1 MNLYREDKHS
11 MNKISL
17 ILSLILIVSVLGLT
31 GCERVQD
38 VVIDSMPED
47 TDDSMDAPVK
57 LVLFVD
63 YPEDGKDDYIAW
75 VASVA
80 ATLQAPDEVTRI
92 RSYDNE
98 DPTMS
103 PNRLVEFE
111 FDNFLDAASYLNRT
125 DISDI
130 LADIPNH
137 TSKATVY
144 TFIKRS
150 DYDKSG
156 EDNYPI
162 KYILLINYP
171 LGGKQAYLDWVAS
184 NSSTLTNPSE
194 LKAIASYDNFYGES
208 WHRLVQFEFASRE
221 ESEIY
226 EAREDLQVLKEQ
238 LDTRTAGW
246 TEHTFELRSDYIN
259 E

>member
-1 MNLYREDKHS
+1 MSKVNLIFS
-11 MNKISL
+11 F
-17 ILSLILIVSVLGLT
+17 ILIVSVIGLT
-31 GCERVQD
+31 GCEKVQD

-57 LVLFVD
+57 LVWFID
-63 YPEDGKDDYIAW
+63 YPEGGKDAYIEW
-75 VASVA
+75 VSSIASI
-80 ATLQAPDEVTRI
+80 LQAPDEVTRI

-125 DISDI
+125 DINEI
-130 LADIPNH
+130 LTDIPNH
-137 TSKATVY
+137 TSEATVY
-144 TFIKRS
+144 TFIERS

-156 EDNYPI
+156 EGNYPI
-162 KYILLINYP
+162 KYIILVNYP
-171 LGGKQAYLDWVAS
+171 LGGKQAYLDWVAT
-184 NSSTLTNPSE
+184 NSSALTDPPE

-221 ESEIY
+221 ESEAY
-226 EAREDLQVLKEQ
+226 EAREDLQAIKAQ
-238 LDTRTAGW
+238 LDTRTGGW
-246 TEHTFELRSDYIN
+246 AEHTFELRSDYIN

>member
-1 MNLYREDKHS
+1 MSKVNF
-11 MNKISL
+11 IF
-17 ILSLILIVSVLGLT
+17 SLILIVSVIGLT

-47 TDDSMDAPVK
+47 TDDSMGAPVK
-57 LVLFVD
+57 LVLLID

-75 VASVA
+75 VSSVA

-111 FDNFLDAASYLNRT
+111 FNNFLDAASYLNRT
-125 DISDI
+125 DISEI
-130 LADIPNH
+130 LIDIPNQ
-137 TSKATVY
+137 TSNNTVY
-144 TFIKRS
+144 TFIQRS

-156 EDNYPI
+156 EGNYPI
-162 KYILLINYP
+162 KYIILVNYP

-184 NSSTLTNPSE
+184 NSSALTDPPE

-208 WHRLVQFEFASRE
+208 WHRFVQFEFASRE
-221 ESEIY
+221 ESEVY
-226 EAREDLQVLKEQ
+226 EAREDLQAIKAQ

-246 TEHTFELRSDYIN
+246 AEHTFELRSDYIN

>member
-1 MNLYREDKHS
+1 MSKVNL
-11 MNKISL
+11 IF
-17 ILSLILIVSVLGLT
+17 SLILIVSIIGLT

-47 TDDSMDAPVK
+47 TDDSMGAPVK
-57 LVLFVD
+57 LVLFID

-75 VASVA
+75 VTSVA

-111 FDNFLDAASYLNRT
+111 FNNFLDAATYLNRT
-125 DISDI
+125 DISEI
-130 LADIPNH
+130 MLDIPNH
-137 TSKATVY
+137 TSNNTVY
-144 TFIKRS
+144 TFIERS
-150 DYDKSG
+150 DYDKGG
-156 EDNYPI
+156 EGNYPI
-162 KYILLINYP
+162 KYIILVNYP

-184 NSSTLTNPSE
+184 NSSALTDPPE

-221 ESEIY
+221 ESEVY
-226 EAREDLQVLKEQ
+226 EAREDLQDLKAQ
-238 LDTRTAGW
+238 LDTRTASW
-246 TEHTFELRSDYIN
+246 VEHTFELRSDYIN

>member
-1 MNLYREDKHS
+1 MSKVNL
-11 MNKISL
+11 IFL
-17 ILSLILIVSVLGLT
+17 LILIISIIGLT

-47 TDDSMDAPVK
+47 TDGSMDAPVK

-63 YPEDGKDDYIAW
+63 YPEDSKDDYIAW
-75 VASVA
+75 VSSVA

-111 FDNFLDAASYLNRT
+111 FNNFLDAASYLNRT
-125 DISDI
+125 DISEI
-130 LADIPNH
+130 LIDIPNH
-137 TSKATVY
+137 TSNATVY
-144 TFIKRS
+144 TFIERS

-156 EDNYPI
+156 EGNYSI
-162 KYILLINYP
+162 KYIILVNYP

-184 NSSTLTNPSE
+184 NSSALTDPPE

-221 ESEIY
+221 ESEVY
-226 EAREDLQVLKEQ
+226 EAREDLQDLKAQ
-238 LDTRTAGW
+238 LDTRTASW

>member
-1 MNLYREDKHS
+1 MVKVN
-11 MNKISL
+11 L
-17 ILSLILIVSVLGLT
+17 ILILILIVSVIGLT

-38 VVIDSMPED
+38 VVLDSMPVD
-47 TDDSMDAPVK
+47 TDDSMNVPVK
-57 LVLFVD
+57 LAFFID
-63 YPEDGKDDYIAW
+63 YPEDGKDKYITW
-75 VASVA
+75 VTSIA
-80 ATLQAPDEVTRI
+80 AILQAPDEVRRI

-125 DISDI
+125 DIGEI
-130 LADIPNH
+130 LADLPNH
-137 TSKATVY
+137 TSKATVS
-144 TFIKRS
+144 TFIQRS

-156 EDNYPI
+156 EGNYPI
-162 KYILLINYP
+162 KYIILVNYP

-184 NSSTLTNPSE
+184 NSSALTGPPE
-194 LKAIASYDNFYGES
+194 LKAIASFDNFYGET

-221 ESEIY
+221 DSDKY
-226 EAREDLQVLKEQ
+226 EAIEDLQDIKAQ

-246 TEHTFELRSDYIN
+246 AEHTFELRSDYIN

>member
-1 MNLYREDKHS
+1 MTKVNRILLLIFI
-11 MNKISL
+11 ISV
-17 ILSLILIVSVLGLT
+17 IGLT

-38 VVIDSMPED
+38 VVIDSMP
-47 TDDSMDAPVK
+47 DDSEQSTDIPVK
-57 LVLFVD
+57 LMFFID
-63 YPEDGKDDYIAW
+63 YPEDGKDAYIEW
-75 VASVA
+75 VSSIASI
-80 ATLQAPDEVTRI
+80 LQAPDEITRI

-125 DISDI
+125 DISEI
-130 LADIPNH
+130 LADLPNH
-137 TSKATVY
+137 TSQSTVS

-156 EDNYPI
+156 EGNYPI
-162 KYILLINYP
+162 KYIILVNYP

-184 NSSTLTNPSE
+184 NSSALTDPSE
-194 LKAIASYDNFYGES
+194 LKAIASFDNFYGET
-208 WHRLVQFEFASRE
+208 WHRLVQFEFASKE
-221 ESEIY
+221 DSDKYAAI
-226 EAREDLQVLKEQ
+226 EDLQDIKAQ

-246 TEHTFELRSDYIN
+246 AEHTFQLRSDYIN

>member
-1 MNLYREDKHS
+1 MSKVNL
-11 MNKISL
+11 IF
-17 ILSLILIVSVLGLT
+17 SLILIVSIIGLT
-31 GCERVQD
+31 GCERVKD

-47 TDDSMDAPVK
+47 TDDSMDVPVK
-57 LVLFVD
+57 LVWFID
-63 YPEDGKDDYIAW
+63 YPEGGKDAYIEW
-75 VASVA
+75 VSSIASI
-80 ATLQAPDEVTRI
+80 LQAPDEVTRI

-111 FDNFLDAASYLNRT
+111 FNNFLDAATYLNRT
-125 DISDI
+125 DISEI

-137 TSKATVY
+137 SSKATVY

-162 KYILLINYP
+162 KYIVLVNYP

-184 NSSTLTNPSE
+184 NSSALTDPPE

-221 ESEIY
+221 ESEVY
-226 EAREDLQVLKEQ
+226 EAREDLQAIKAQ

-246 TEHTFELRSDYIN
+246 AEHTFELRSDYIN